1 LKSERLLQLLL
12 NDEQF
17 TSAIVMNVYREV
29 ISMKIN
35 SIKQLDEK
43 YFIFILDEVVYKL
56 AVSELIET
64 GR

>member
-1 LKSERLLQLLL
+1 MKSERLLQLLL